1 MTDIY
6 QNRWKKARAA
16 MAEAGI
22 GSLLLVPTTDM
33 RYMTGFRGHIS
44 DRLICLL
51 LTADSAFVIVPG
63 FEKARLNGELTGRAE
78 LISFN
83 DGDDPYKMLADL
95 LREKGGGVTA
105 VDNRIWGGNL
115 LELQERLP
123 QHRWVNAGAL
133 IVPLRMRKDEEEYR
147 LIREAQHMAGRAL
160 AELYQWGLKGRAE
173 KDVAA
178 KLTEFLG
185 GEGLSKAS
193 WGPIVAAGPNGA
205 VPHWG
210 AGERI
215 IQKGDAVVIDFGG
228 EYGGYQADMTRT
240 PVIGKATDE
249 FRQVY
254 EVVFQA
260 NEAAFRAVKRGVPC
274 EALDQ
279 TARAVITQ
287 AGYGAY
293 FTHRLGHGLGLD
305 EHEDPYMVAG
315 NKLPL
320 EPGMVFSDEP
330 GVYLDGKFG
339 VRTEDILILKEEGP
353 ERLTDFSH
361 DLAEID

>member
-1 MTDIY
+1 MADIY
-6 QNRWKKARAA
+6 QNRWEKARRA

-51 LTADSAFVIVPG
+51 LTMDSAFVIVPG
-63 FEKARLNGELTGRAE
+63 FEKARLNRELTGKAE
-78 LISFN
+78 VISFS
-83 DGDDPYKMLADL
+83 DGDDPYKILANL
-95 LREKGGGVTA
+95 LREKGGRAAA

-123 QHRWVNAGAL
+123 KHRWVNAGTV
-133 IVPLRMRKDEEEYR
+133 ITPLRMQKDEEEYR
-147 LIREAQHMAGRAL
+147 LIREAQRLAGVGL
-160 AELYQWGLKGRAE
+160 AELYQWGLKGRTE

-178 KLTEFLG
+178 KLTEFLTG
-185 GEGLSKAS
+185 AGLAKSS
-193 WGPIVAAGPNGA
+193 WGPIVASGPDSA
-205 VPHWG
+205 VPHWT
-210 AGERI
+210 AGDRI

-240 PVIGKATDE
+240 PIVGKATDE
-249 FRQVY
+249 FRRVY
-254 EVVFQA
+254 EVVFRA
-260 NEAAFRAVKRGVPC
+260 NEAAFHAVKRGVPC
-274 EALDQ
+274 EAVDQ
-279 TARAVITQ
+279 AARAVITQ
-287 AGYGAY
+287 AGYGVY

-305 EHEDPYMVAG
+305 EHEDPYMVEG

-330 GVYLDGKFG
+330 GVYMDGKFG
-339 VRTEDILILKEEGP
+339 IRTEDILILKEDGP

-361 DLAEID
+361 DLVEID